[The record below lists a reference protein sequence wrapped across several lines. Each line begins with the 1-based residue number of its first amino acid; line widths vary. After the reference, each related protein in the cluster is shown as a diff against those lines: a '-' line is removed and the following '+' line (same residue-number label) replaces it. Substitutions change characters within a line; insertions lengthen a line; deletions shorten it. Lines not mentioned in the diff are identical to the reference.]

1 LLVPQKLKIL
11 VVAQTPPPFHGQA
24 IMTEYFL
31 QGAYDR
37 IELHHIRMAFSEDIE
52 QVGRAGLGKVFHLF
66 ALIGRIAAARVRLAP
81 DVLYFPPAG
90 PNLVPFLRDC
100 VLLIATRWMFP
111 RTAFHFHAAG
121 LPGLFDR
128 LPGALKILF
137 RLAYRR
143 PHVAISISKD
153 GLRDAAFLGARR
165 TALVPNGI
173 PDVWQDRPLQRNHP
187 IPQILFLAMVCEE
200 KGAGVLIDACRILM
214 GQGVKFSCQI
224 AGRASSEEELKLL
237 REKAK
242 GMEHLVEF
250 VGPVTGDRKW
260 DLFAR
265 SDVFCF
271 PTYYASESFG
281 LVAVESMMAGLPVV
295 TSDWRALPEIVDE
308 GQTGFLVPVKDAA
321 ATADRLRR
329 LLDDPAL
336 RQRMGGNSRERFLND
351 YRVEVFHRNMENA
364 LASQD

>member
-1 LLVPQKLKIL
+1 VLKKTRVL
-11 VVAQTPPPFHGQA
+11 VVAQTPPPYHGQA

-31 QGAYDR
+31 QGPYKR

-66 ALIGRIAAARVRLAP
+66 TLIARITAARIRLAP

-121 LPGLFDR
+121 LPGLYDR
-128 LPGALKILF
+128 LPGVLKILF

-143 PHVAISISKD
+143 PDVAISISKD
-153 GLRDAAFLGARR
+153 GLRDAAFLEARR

-173 PDVWQDRPLQRNHP
+173 PDVWQKRPLQRNHSL
-187 IPQILFLAMVCEE
+187 PQILFLAMVCEE
-200 KGAGVLIDACRILM
+200 KGAGVLIEACRILANE
-214 GQGVKFSCQI
+214 GVKFSCKI
-224 AGRASSEEELKLL
+224 AGRASSNQELNKLRKMAQGL
-237 REKAK
+237 D
-242 GMEHLVEF
+242 HILEF

-260 DLFAR
+260 DLFGQ
-265 SDVFCF
+265 SDIFCF

-281 LVAVESMMAGLPVV
+281 LVAVEAMMTGLPVV

-308 GQTGFLVPVKDAA
+308 GKTGFLVPVKDAI
-321 ATADRLRR
+321 ATAERLRR

-336 RQRMGGNSRERFLND
+336 RRSLGEHSRERFLRD
-351 YRVEVFHRNMENA
+351 YRVDVFRRNMEAA
-364 LASQD
+364 LANQD